1 MFILL
6 NINYKKKI
14 LIINSNFINMFIDTN
29 NNYDPHKTIFINQNE
44 RESASKENLMNDNE
58 IEKLNDDIDS
68 LSKSINEHLN
78 LSHSNTGST
87 ASLSSYPLAPRS
99 RSNNP
104 LSPQT
109 RTPSHSTQNIAST
122 PSHSTQNLASSP
134 IPTTAP
140 IQAKLQSSAQTSAS
154 FEVSAQDKPQSSAPN
169 PTPNPPPVEAP
180 IQDKPQSSAPYPPP
194 VEAPIQDKPQ
204 SSAPNPTPNPTPN
217 PPPNPPPIEAP
228 IQDKPQSHSPSSSPS
243 KKSDTSNQ
251 NFNTIDLESTMCEY
265 CHEKIIGS
273 MINANKKFYHIKH
286 FICSS
291 CSTSLCNVTFHVI
304 DDNLFCNDCYN
315 NKCGVKCAFCNEYIN
330 GVSIGLNI
338 YIFISRTI
346 N

>member
-1 MFILL
+1 
-6 NINYKKKI
+6 
-14 LIINSNFINMFIDTN
+14 MFIDTN

-87 ASLSSYPLAPRS
+87 ASLSSCPLAPRS

-154 FEVSAQDKPQSSAPN
+154 FEVSA
-169 PTPNPPPVEAP
+169 
-180 IQDKPQSSAPYPPP
+180 
-194 VEAPIQDKPQ
+194 QDKPQ